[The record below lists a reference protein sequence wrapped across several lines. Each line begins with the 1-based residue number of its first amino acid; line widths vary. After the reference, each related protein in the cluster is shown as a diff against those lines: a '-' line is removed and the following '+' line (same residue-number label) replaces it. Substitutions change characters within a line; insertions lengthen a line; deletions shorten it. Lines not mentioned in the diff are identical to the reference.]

1 MGPNHRKNV
10 PQLHRRSSL
19 KVDEREA
26 QIRADYEWC
35 LHSSDVQQAYA
46 GKVVAVHRQRIWGV
60 GKNHQAAV
68 KAALGCAGC
77 PPQEQLALVF
87 VEGRTSCLGA

>member
-1 MGPNHRKNV
+1 M
-10 PQLHRRSSL
+10 
-19 KVDEREA
+19 VDEREA

-35 LHSSDVQQAYA
+35 LHSSDVQQTYG

-68 KAALGCAGC
+68 KVAFRCAGC
-77 PPQEQLALVF
+77 PPREQLALVF
-87 VEGRTSCLGA
+87 VEGRTSSLGA